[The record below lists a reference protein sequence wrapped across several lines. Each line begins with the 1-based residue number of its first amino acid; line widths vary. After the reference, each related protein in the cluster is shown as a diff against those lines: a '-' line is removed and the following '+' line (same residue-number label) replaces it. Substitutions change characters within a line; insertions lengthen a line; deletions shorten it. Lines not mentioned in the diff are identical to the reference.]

1 MRSVQVEEAYCR
13 AVKVSVFSN
22 IPNPYN
28 PHLFAGLRDRGLDV
42 TVIYDHTPQ
51 EIGRPWT
58 IEVRPWDS
66 VIHSPIGQFR
76 AAVHADR
83 TGDTVVF
90 SGSYVGLV
98 PISRRLALRG
108 QRDRRLFWGERLS
121 SRRAVGLARRL
132 YLRPFGAILA
142 IGSWAQRGYRAAV
155 GSAVPVHVFPYVTTI
170 PHAVRTITTRPTV
183 GFAGSLIPRKG
194 VHVLL
199 QALAAMPATRRPLL
213 EIAGSGSGRQTLE
226 ELASNLGVSPIWL
239 GELGPSELA
248 AARGRWWVQ
257 AVPSRYDG
265 WGVVVSEALA
275 AGIPVLASGATGAA
289 IDLVR
294 DNFNGRI
301 VRQDDDWREAIDAY
315 CDADRVVREG
325 ANGRI
330 VGEETAVE
338 RAAEFLEALLVEAPT
353 RSRSFVDEAWVRVKK
368 RTER

>member
-1 MRSVQVEEAYCR
+1 M
-13 AVKVSVFSN
+13 KLSVFSN

-28 PHLFAGLRDRGLDV
+28 PHLFAGLRNRGLDV

-83 TGDTVVF
+83 TGDAVVF

-155 GSAVPVHVFPYVTTI
+155 GPAVPVHVFPYVTTV
-170 PHAVRTITTRPTV
+170 PDAVRTITTRPTV

-199 QALAAMPATRRPLL
+199 QALAAMPVARRPLL
-213 EIAGSGSGRQTLE
+213 EIAGSGSGRRTLE
-226 ELASNLGVSPIWL
+226 ELASTLGVSPIWL
-239 GELGPSELA
+239 GELGASELA

-275 AGIPVLASGATGAA
+275 AGVPVLASEATGAA
-289 IDLVR
+289 IDLIR

-301 VRQDDDWREAIDAY
+301 VRQDDDWPEALDAY

-325 ANGRI
+325 ANGRV

-353 RSRSFVDEAWVRVKK
+353 RSRSFVAEAWVRVKN